1 MRDRT
6 TSASLAAL
14 LVAGLMTGVSVAATG
29 SGLGVRTEDTV
40 TVAAPGSPALGAAPG
55 SPALGSRTAGS
66 PALGAR
72 PTGSASGARATGSA
86 SAVGRYVTLLTGD
99 RVRLDARGRV
109 TGVRRAPGREHV
121 PVSVRGVGGDQ
132 YVVPADAAALIGQ
145 GVLDMRLFDVSG
157 LIRAGYDD
165 TRRRTLPL
173 IVSYEGK
180 SAQRRSTQKS
190 LVADADAT
198 VRRELPSVAGAAITV
213 PKARAD
219 DMWQALT
226 EEQGVARV
234 WLDGRFKAPADEE
247 GATAGEAATAGETAK
262 TGEAG
267 GGVAQIGAPAA
278 WAAGYD
284 GKGVKVAVL
293 DTGIDTTHPDL
304 ASAVKASKNFT
315 GTNST
320 DDMAGHGTHVA
331 ATLAGSGERSG
342 GRYKG
347 VAPGAGILNAKVLD
361 DNGEGSDSGV
371 IAGLEWAA
379 GQGAKVANLSLGQED
394 TPGEDP
400 VEAAVNALSKSTGM
414 LTVAAAGNEGPEA
427 GTVGSPGA
435 AESALTVGAVDGE
448 DRLADFSSTGPT
460 ADNALKPDLTAPG
473 VDIVSAR
480 AAHGHMGD
488 PAADGYVSMSG
499 TSMATPHAAGA
510 AAILAQRHP
519 DWTGARIKQA
529 LTASTTPT
537 IGATGYQQGTGRIDV
552 ARALEG
558 AVASEQTSV
567 SFGKQLWPHTD
578 DRPVTQH
585 ITYRNDGDHPVT
597 LDLTAGATGPGGS
610 TAPAGMFTLSTT
622 QLTVP
627 AGGTADVDLT
637 ADTHVE
643 AADGTYS
650 GTLIATARNGADPA
664 TADAATADPTA
675 ADPAA
680 ADPTA
685 ADPAAD
691 PTAVRTAFGVVRE
704 AEAHDLTLKFLDR
717 GGKPASA
724 PLTEILGYSGTYWTT
739 NLRDSEQIS
748 KGVYRVRVP
757 RGDYV
762 VDTVMEDASGTS
774 ALVRPRLSLTGDTTV
789 VFDARK
795 AKPVGITA
803 PQGATMSD
811 GQLNLAVG
819 TGDTGDSGDRGGDA
833 HDSTLFW
840 GTFKNL
846 RTATLGPT
854 APVGRL
860 STQLGGLWQK
870 GSTTYHLLHNLPD
883 RFPTGYRH
891 TTRMDELA
899 LLKRNFGSSVA
910 HRKGIVNVLW
920 SGPTLSLGTV
930 SDPFPLPTTAKIY
943 VTTPKGFKWTANLGQ
958 RNASGDDDVF
968 YGTESARSYQA
979 GRTYAATYNVGVFSP
994 ITGGPYGARRD
1005 GDTLDLCVPDL
1016 ADGAGHP
1023 ASSVAERHTTVTA
1036 DGSTLLDNDGD
1047 LCQTV
1052 EKLPS
1057 VPARYTIRTD
1067 LTRPPGVARTTS
1079 RLTAAWTFTSSPSDS
1094 GALPLS
1100 TVRFHPKL
1108 TPTGTAPA
1116 GRRTTIPLSL
1126 QGPAATHL
1134 KSLTVKV
1141 SYDAG
1146 RTWSPAP
1153 VTTTHGKRTLT
1164 LTHPQNARSVSFTS
1178 TLTDTTGNTCT
1189 VTILKAYLLT

>member
-6 TSASLAAL
+6 ASASLAAL

-29 SGLGVRTEDTV
+29 SGLGVRTQDTA
-40 TVAAPGSPALGAAPG
+40 TVAAPGSPALGA
-55 SPALGSRTAGS
+55 RTAGS
-66 PALGAR
+66 
-72 PTGSASGARATGSA
+72 A
-86 SAVGRYVTLLTGD
+86 SAAGRNVTLLTGD

-165 TRRRTLPL
+165 TRRGTLPL

-198 VRRELPSVAGAAITV
+198 VSRELPSMAGAAITV
-213 PKARAD
+213 PKAGAD

-234 WLDGRFKAPADEE
+234 WLDGRFKAPADQD
-247 GATAGEAATAGETAK
+247 GAKA
-262 TGEAG
+262 GEAG

-293 DTGIDTTHPDL
+293 DTGVDTTHPDL
-304 ASAVKASKNFT
+304 ASAVKASKDFT
-315 GTNST
+315 GTGST

-331 ATLAGSGERSG
+331 ATLAGSGARSG

-361 DNGEGSDSGV
+361 DSGEGSDSSV

-414 LTVAAAGNEGPEA
+414 LTVAAAGNEGPDA
-427 GTVGSPGA
+427 GTVDSPGA

-460 ADNALKPDLTAPG
+460 ADSALKPDLTAPG

-537 IGATGYQQGTGRIDV
+537 TGATGYQQGTGRLDV
-552 ARALEG
+552 FRALEG

-597 LDLTAGATGPGGS
+597 LDLTATVTGPGGS
-610 TAPAGMFTLSTT
+610 TAPEGMFTLSTT

-627 AGGTADVDLT
+627 AGGTAGVDLT
-637 ADTHVE
+637 ADTRVE
-643 AADGTYS
+643 AADGAYS
-650 GTLIATARNGADPA
+650 GTLVATARNGAEPA
-664 TADAATADPTA
+664 
-675 ADPAA
+675 
-680 ADPTA
+680 
-685 ADPAAD
+685 
-691 PTAVRTAFGVVRE
+691 AVRTAFGVVRE
-704 AEAHDLTLKFLDR
+704 AEAYDLTLKFLDR
-717 GGKPASA
+717 GGQPVSA

-739 NLRDSEQIS
+739 NLADYEQIS

-762 VDTVMEDASGTS
+762 VDTVMGDAHGTS
-774 ALVRPRLSLTGDTTV
+774 ALVRPKLSLTGDTTV

-803 PQGATMSD
+803 PQGAKMSD

-819 TGDTGDSGDRGGDA
+819 TGNTGGES
-833 HDSTLFW
+833 HNSTLFW

-854 APVGRL
+854 APAGRL

-891 TTRMDELA
+891 TTRMNELA

-958 RNASGDDDVF
+958 RNASGDDEDVF

-994 ITGGPYGARRD
+994 ITGGPYGAQRD

-1016 ADGAGHP
+1016 ADGSGHP
-1023 ASSVAERHTTVTA
+1023 AFSTAKRHTTVTA
-1036 DGSTLLDNDGD
+1036 DGSTLLDNDDD

-1057 VPARYTIRTD
+1057 VPARYTIRTN
-1067 LTRPPGVARTTS
+1067 LTRPPGVATTTS

-1094 GALPLS
+1094 GSLPLS

-1126 QGPAATHL
+1126 QGPAATDL

-1146 RTWSPAP
+1146 KTWSPAP

-1164 LTHPQNARSVSFTS
+1164 LTHPENARSVSLKS
-1178 TLTDTTGNTCT
+1178 TLTDTTGNTYA

>member
-29 SGLGVRTEDTV
+29 SGLGVRTQDTA
-40 TVAAPGSPALGAAPG
+40 TVAAPGSPALGA
-55 SPALGSRTAGS
+55 RTI
-66 PALGAR
+66 
-72 PTGSASGARATGSA
+72 GSA
-86 SAVGRYVTLLTGD
+86 SAAGRYVTLLTGD

-165 TRRRTLPL
+165 TRRGTLPL

-213 PKARAD
+213 PKAGAD

-234 WLDGRFKAPADEE
+234 WLDGRFKAPADED
-247 GATAGEAATAGETAK
+247 GAKA
-262 TGEAG
+262 GEAG

-293 DTGIDTTHPDL
+293 DTGVDTTHPDL

-315 GTNST
+315 GTGST

-331 ATLAGSGERSG
+331 ATLAGSGARSG

-379 GQGAKVANLSLGQED
+379 GQGATVANLSLGQAD

-414 LTVAAAGNEGPEA
+414 LTVAAAGNEGPDA
-427 GTVGSPGA
+427 GTVDSPGA

-473 VDIVSAR
+473 VAIVSAR

-510 AAILAQRHP
+510 AAILAERHP

-537 IGATGYQQGTGRIDV
+537 TGATGYQQGTGRLDV
-552 ARALEG
+552 SRALEG
-558 AVASEQTSV
+558 EVASEQTSV

-578 DRPVTQH
+578 DRPLTRH

-597 LDLTAGATGPGGS
+597 LDLTATATGPGGS

-637 ADTHVE
+637 ADTRVE

-650 GTLIATARNGADPA
+650 GTLVATARNGADPA
-664 TADAATADPTA
+664 A
-675 ADPAA
+675 ADPA
-680 ADPTA
+680 
-685 ADPAAD
+685 
-691 PTAVRTAFGVVRE
+691 AVRTAFGVVRE

-717 GGKPASA
+717 GGRPVSA

-739 NLRDSEQIS
+739 NLEDSERIS

-762 VDTVMEDASGTS
+762 VDTVLADASGTS

-795 AKPVGITA
+795 AKPVRITA
-803 PQGATMSD
+803 PHGAKMSD
-811 GQLNLAVG
+811 GQLNVAVG
-819 TGDTGDSGDRGGDA
+819 TGDRGSA
-833 HDSTLFW
+833 SHNSTLFW

-854 APVGRL
+854 APAGRL

-891 TTRMDELA
+891 TTRMNELA
-899 LLKRNFGSSVA
+899 LLKRNFGSSAA
-910 HRKGIVNVLW
+910 HRKGTVNVLW

-958 RNASGDDDVF
+958 RNASGDDDDVF

-994 ITGGPYGARRD
+994 ITGGPYGAQRD

-1023 ASSVAERHTTVTA
+1023 ASSVAKRHTTVTA

-1057 VPARYTIRTD
+1057 VPARYTIRTN
-1067 LTRPPGVARTTS
+1067 LTRPPGVATTTS

-1094 GALPLS
+1094 GSLPLS

-1146 RTWSPAP
+1146 KTWSAAP

-1164 LTHPQNARSVSFTS
+1164 LTHPENARSVSLTS
-1178 TLTDTTGNTCT
+1178 TLTDTTGNTYA

>member
-6 TSASLAAL
+6 ASASLAAL

-29 SGLGVRTEDTV
+29 SGLGVRTQDTA
-40 TVAAPGSPALGAAPG
+40 TVAAPGSPALGA
-55 SPALGSRTAGS
+55 RTAGS
-66 PALGAR
+66 
-72 PTGSASGARATGSA
+72 ASTA
-86 SAVGRYVTLLTGD
+86 GRYVTLLTGD

-109 TGVRRAPGREHV
+109 TGVRQAPGREHV
-121 PVSVRGVGGDQ
+121 PVSVRGVGGEQ

-165 TRRRTLPL
+165 TRRGTLPL

-198 VRRELPSVAGAAITV
+198 VSRELPSVAGAAITV
-213 PKARAD
+213 PKAGAD

-234 WLDGRFKAPADEE
+234 WLDGRFKAPADQD
-247 GATAGEAATAGETAK
+247 GAKA
-262 TGEAG
+262 GEAG
-267 GGVAQIGAPAA
+267 GGVVQIGAPAA

-293 DTGIDTTHPDL
+293 DTGVDTTHPDL

-315 GTNST
+315 GTGST

-331 ATLAGSGERSG
+331 ATLAGSGARSG

-361 DNGEGSDSGV
+361 DSGEGRDSSV

-379 GQGAKVANLSLGQED
+379 GQGAKVANLSLGQAD

-400 VEAAVNALSKSTGM
+400 VEAAVNTLSKSTGM
-414 LTVAAAGNEGPEA
+414 LTVAAAGNEGPDA
-427 GTVGSPGA
+427 GTVDSPGA

-460 ADNALKPDLTAPG
+460 ADSALKPDLTAPG
-473 VDIVSAR
+473 VAIVSAR

-499 TSMATPHAAGA
+499 TSMATPHVAGA

-519 DWTGARIKQA
+519 DWTGARLKQA

-537 IGATGYQQGTGRIDV
+537 TGATGYQQGTGRLDV
-552 ARALEG
+552 SRALEG

-585 ITYRNDGDHPVT
+585 ITYRNDSDHPVT
-597 LDLTAGATGPGGS
+597 LDLTATATGPGGS
-610 TAPAGMFTLSTT
+610 TAPEGMFTLSTT
-622 QLTVP
+622 QPTVP

-637 ADTHVE
+637 ADTRVE
-643 AADGTYS
+643 AADGAYS

-664 TADAATADPTA
+664 
-675 ADPAA
+675 
-680 ADPTA
+680 
-685 ADPAAD
+685 
-691 PTAVRTAFGVVRE
+691 AVRTAFGVVRE

-717 GGKPASA
+717 GGQPLSA

-739 NLRDSEQIS
+739 NLKDSEQIS

-762 VDTVMEDASGTS
+762 VDTVMDDARGTS

-795 AKPVGITA
+795 AKPVRITA
-803 PQGATMSD
+803 PQGAKMSD
-811 GQLNLAVG
+811 SQLNLAVG
-819 TGDTGDSGDRGGDA
+819 TGDTGNEP
-833 HDSTLFW
+833 HNTTLFW
-840 GTFKNL
+840 GTFKDL

-854 APVGRL
+854 APAGRL

-870 GSTTYHLLHNLPD
+870 GSATYHLLYNLRD

-891 TTRMDELA
+891 TTRMNELA
-899 LLKRNFGSSVA
+899 LLKRTIGSSVA
-910 HRKGIVNVLW
+910 HRKGTVNVLW

-930 SDPFPLPTTAKIY
+930 SYPIPLPTTAKIY
-943 VTTPKGFKWTANLGQ
+943 VTTPKGFKWTANLSQ
-958 RNASGDDDVF
+958 QNASGDDDDVF
-968 YGTESARSYQA
+968 YGTEGAKSYQA
-979 GRTYAATYNVGVFSP
+979 GRTYTDTYNVGVFSP
-994 ITGGPYGARRD
+994 TTGGRYGARRD

-1023 ASSVAERHTTVTA
+1023 AFSVAERHTTVTA
-1036 DGSTLLDNDGD
+1036 DGGALLDNDGD

-1057 VPARYTIRTD
+1057 APARYTIRTD
-1067 LTRPPGVARTTS
+1067 LTRPTSVATTTS
-1079 RLTAAWTFTSSPSDS
+1079 RLTAAWTFTSRPSDS
-1094 GALPLS
+1094 GSLPLS

-1108 TPTGTAPA
+1108 TPAGTAPA

-1126 QGPAATHL
+1126 QGLAASHL

-1146 RTWSPAP
+1146 KTWSAAP
-1153 VTTTHGKRTLT
+1153 VTTANGTRVLT
-1164 LTHPQNARSVSFTS
+1164 LKHPGNVRSVSLTS
-1178 TLTDTTGNTCT
+1178 TLTDTTGNTYT

>member
-6 TSASLAAL
+6 ASASLAAL

-29 SGLGVRTEDTV
+29 SGLGVRTQDTA
-40 TVAAPGSPALGAAPG
+40 TVAAPA
-55 SPALGSRTAGS
+55 
-66 PALGAR
+66 
-72 PTGSASGARATGSA
+72 GSA
-86 SAVGRYVTLLTGD
+86 SASAAGRYVTLLTGD

-165 TRRRTLPL
+165 TRRGTLPL
-173 IVSYEGK
+173 IVSYEGT

-213 PKARAD
+213 PKAGAD

-226 EEQGVARV
+226 EEKGVARV
-234 WLDGRFKAPADEE
+234 WLDGRFKAPADED
-247 GATAGEAATAGETAK
+247 GAKA
-262 TGEAG
+262 GEAG

-304 ASAVKASKNFT
+304 VSAVKASKNFT
-315 GTNST
+315 TTGST

-331 ATLAGSGERSG
+331 ATLAGSGARSD

-347 VAPGAGILNAKVLD
+347 VAPGAELLNAKVLD
-361 DNGEGSDSGV
+361 DNGEGSDSSV

-394 TPGEDP
+394 TPGDDP
-400 VEAAVNALSKSTGM
+400 VEAAVNALSKSSGM
-414 LTVAAAGNEGPEA
+414 LTVAAAGNEGPDA
-427 GTVGSPGA
+427 GTVDSPGA

-460 ADNALKPDLTAPG
+460 TDNALKPDLTAPG

-537 IGATGYQQGTGRIDV
+537 AGATVFQQGTGRLDV
-552 ARALEG
+552 SRALQG

-578 DRPVTQH
+578 DRPVTRH
-585 ITYRNDGDHPVT
+585 ITYRNDGDRPVT

-610 TAPAGMFTLSTT
+610 TAPEGMFTLSTT

-627 AGGTADVDLT
+627 AGGTAGVDLT
-637 ADTHVE
+637 ADTRVE

-650 GTLIATARNGADPA
+650 GTLVATARNGADPA
-664 TADAATADPTA
+664 
-675 ADPAA
+675 
-680 ADPTA
+680 
-685 ADPAAD
+685 AAD

-704 AEAHDLTLKFLDR
+704 AEAYDLTLKFLDR
-717 GGKPASA
+717 GGKPMSA
-724 PLTEILGYSGTYWTT
+724 PLTEILAYSGTYWTT
-739 NLRDSEQIS
+739 NLEDSEQIS

-762 VDTVMEDASGTS
+762 VDTVMDDAEGTS

-795 AKPVGITA
+795 AKPVRITA
-803 PQGATMSD
+803 PQGAKMSD
-811 GQLNLAVG
+811 GQLNVAVG
-819 TGDTGDSGDRGGDA
+819 TGDRGSAA
-833 HDSTLFW
+833 HNSTLFW

-846 RTATLGPT
+846 RTATLGPN
-854 APVGRL
+854 APAGRL

-891 TTRMDELA
+891 TTRMNELA
-899 LLKRNFGSSVA
+899 LLKRNFGSSAA

-920 SGPTLSLGTV
+920 SSPTLSLGTV

-958 RNASGDDDVF
+958 RNASGDDDDVF
-968 YGTESARSYQA
+968 YGTESARSYRA
-979 GRTYAATYNVGVFSP
+979 GRTYAATYNIGVFSP
-994 ITGGPYGARRD
+994 ITGGAYGARRD
-1005 GDTLDLCVPDL
+1005 GDTLELCVPDL
-1016 ADGAGHP
+1016 ADGSGHP
-1023 ASSVAERHTTVTA
+1023 AFSTAKRHTTVTA

-1057 VPARYTIRTD
+1057 APARYTIRTT
-1067 LTRPPGVARTTS
+1067 LTRPPGVATTTS

-1108 TPTGTAPA
+1108 TLAGTAPA

-1146 RTWSPAP
+1146 KTWSPAP

-1164 LTHPQNARSVSFTS
+1164 LTHPENARSVSFKS
-1178 TLTDTTGNTCT
+1178 TLTDTTGNTYT

>member
-14 LVAGLMTGVSVAATG
+14 LVAGLMTGVSVAATD
-29 SGLGVRTEDTV
+29 SGLGVRTQDTA
-40 TVAAPGSPALGAAPG
+40 TVAAPGGSALGA
-55 SPALGSRTAGS
+55 RTAGS
-66 PALGAR
+66 
-72 PTGSASGARATGSA
+72 A
-86 SAVGRYVTLLTGD
+86 SAAGRYVTLLTGD

-157 LIRAGYDD
+157 LTRAGYDD
-165 TRRRTLPL
+165 TRRGTLPL

-213 PKARAD
+213 PKAGAD

-234 WLDGRFKAPADEE
+234 WLDGRFKAPADED
-247 GATAGEAATAGETAK
+247 GAKA
-262 TGEAG
+262 GEAG

-304 ASAVKASKNFT
+304 ASAVTVSKDFT
-315 GTNST
+315 GSGSA
-320 DDMAGHGTHVA
+320 DDKVGHGTHVA
-331 ATLAGSGERSG
+331 ATLAGSGARSG

-361 DNGEGSDSGV
+361 DNGEGSDSSV

-379 GQGAKVANLSLGQED
+379 GQGAGVANLSLGQDD

-414 LTVAAAGNEGPEA
+414 LTVAAAGNEGPDA

-460 ADNALKPDLTAPG
+460 ADSALKPDLTAPG
-473 VDIVSAR
+473 VDIVSAK
-480 AAHGHMGD
+480 AAHGHLGD

-529 LTASTTPT
+529 LTASTTPST
-537 IGATGYQQGTGRIDV
+537 GATGYQQGTGRLDV
-552 ARALEG
+552 SRALQG
-558 AVASEQTSV
+558 TVASEQTSV

-578 DRPVTQH
+578 DRPVTRH

-597 LDLTAGATGPGGS
+597 LDLTATPTGPGGS
-610 TAPAGMFTLSTT
+610 TAPEGMFTLSTT
-622 QLTVP
+622 RLTVP
-627 AGGTADVDLT
+627 AGGTAGVDLT
-637 ADTHVE
+637 ADTRVE
-643 AADGTYS
+643 AADGAYS
-650 GTLIATARNGADPA
+650 GTLVATARNGADPA
-664 TADAATADPTA
+664 
-675 ADPAA
+675 
-680 ADPTA
+680 
-685 ADPAAD
+685 
-691 PTAVRTAFGVVRE
+691 AVRTAFGVVRE
-704 AEAHDLTLKFLDR
+704 AESYDLTLKFLDR
-717 GGKPASA
+717 GGKPVSA

-739 NLRDSEQIS
+739 NLKDSEQIS

-762 VDTVMEDASGTS
+762 VDTVMDAPGGTS

-795 AKPVGITA
+795 AKPVQITA
-803 PQGATMSD
+803 PQGAKMSD

-819 TGDTGDSGDRGGDA
+819 TGDTASES
-833 HDSTLFW
+833 HNSTLFW

-846 RTATLGPT
+846 RTATLGP
-854 APVGRL
+854 ASPAGRL

-883 RFPTGYRH
+883 RFPSGYRH
-891 TTRMDELA
+891 TTRMSELA

-930 SDPFPLPTTAKIY
+930 SAPFPLPTTAKIY

-958 RNASGDDDVF
+958 RNASGDDDDVF
-968 YGTESARSYQA
+968 YGAEGARSYRA
-979 GRTYAATYNVGVFSP
+979 GRTYAATYNVGVFGP

-1016 ADGAGHP
+1016 ADGSGHP
-1023 ASSVAERHTTVTA
+1023 ASSTAKRHTTVTA

-1057 VPARYTIRTD
+1057 APARYTIRTN
-1067 LTRPPGVARTTS
+1067 LTRPPGVATTTS

-1094 GALPLS
+1094 GSLPLS

-1126 QGPAATHL
+1126 QGPAATDL
-1134 KSLTVKV
+1134 NSLTVKV

-1146 RTWSPAP
+1146 KTWSPAP

-1164 LTHPQNARSVSFTS
+1164 LTHPENARSVSLRS
-1178 TLTDTTGNTCT
+1178 TLTDTTGNTYA
-1189 VTILKAYLLT
+1189 VTILEAYLLT

>member
-6 TSASLAAL
+6 VSASLAAL

-29 SGLGVRTEDTV
+29 SGLGVRTQDTA
-40 TVAAPGSPALGAAPG
+40 TVAAPGGPA
-55 SPALGSRTAGS
+55 
-66 PALGAR
+66 
-72 PTGSASGARATGSA
+72 SA
-86 SAVGRYVTLLTGD
+86 SAVGRRYVTLLTGD

-109 TGVRRAPGREHV
+109 TGVRRAPGRENV

-165 TRRRTLPL
+165 TRRGTLPL

-213 PKARAD
+213 PKAGAD

-234 WLDGRFKAPADEE
+234 WLDGRFKAPADED
-247 GATAGEAATAGETAK
+247 GAKSGEADGETG
-262 TGEAG
+262 GEPDGETG

-293 DTGIDTTHPDL
+293 DTGVDTTHPDL
-304 ASAVKASKNFT
+304 ATAVKASKNFT
-315 GTNST
+315 AAGGT

-331 ATLAGSGERSG
+331 ATLAGSGAKSG

-347 VAPGAGILNAKVLD
+347 VAPGAAILNAKVLD
-361 DNGEGSDSGV
+361 DNGEGSDSSV

-414 LTVAAAGNEGPEA
+414 LTVAAAGNEGPDA

-435 AESALTVGAVDGE
+435 AEWALTVGAVDGE

-473 VDIVSAR
+473 VAIVSAR

-537 IGATGYQQGTGRIDV
+537 TGVTVYQQGTGRLDV
-552 ARALEG
+552 SRALEG

-597 LDLTAGATGPGGS
+597 LDLTATATGPGGG
-610 TAPAGMFTLSTT
+610 TAPEGMFTLSTPE
-622 QLTVP
+622 LTVP

-637 ADTHVE
+637 ADTRVE

-650 GTLIATARNGADPA
+650 GTLVATARNGADPA
-664 TADAATADPTA
+664 A

-680 ADPTA
+680 ADA
-685 ADPAAD
+685 AV
-691 PTAVRTAFGVVRE
+691 VRTAFGVVRE

-717 GGKPASA
+717 DGKPVSA

-739 NLRDSEQIS
+739 NLADYEQIS

-762 VDTVMEDASGTS
+762 VDTVLEDAEGTS

-795 AKPVGITA
+795 AKPVRITA
-803 PQGATMSD
+803 PQGAKMSD

-819 TGDTGDSGDRGGDA
+819 TGDTGSAA
-833 HDSTLFW
+833 HNSTLFW

-854 APVGRL
+854 APAGRL

-891 TTRMDELA
+891 TTRMNELA
-899 LLKRNFGSSVA
+899 LLQRNFGSSVA
-910 HRKGIVNVLW
+910 HSKGIVNVLW

-958 RNASGDDDVF
+958 RNASGDDDDVF

-994 ITGGPYGARRD
+994 ITGGPYGAQRY

-1023 ASSVAERHTTVTA
+1023 AYSTAKRHTTVTA
-1036 DGSTLLDNDGD
+1036 NGSTLLDNDGD

-1057 VPARYTIRTD
+1057 VPARYTIRTN
-1067 LTRPPGVARTTS
+1067 LTRPPGVATTTS
-1079 RLTAAWTFTSSPSDS
+1079 RLTAAWTFTSGPSDS
-1094 GALPLS
+1094 GSLPLS

-1116 GRRTTIPLSL
+1116 GHRTTIPLSL
-1126 QGPAATHL
+1126 QGPAATAL

-1146 RTWSPAP
+1146 KTWTPAP
-1153 VTTTHGKRTLT
+1153 VTTTQGKRTLT
-1164 LTHPQNARSVSFTS
+1164 LTHPENARSVSLKS
-1178 TLTDTTGNTCT
+1178 TLTDTTGNTYA

>member
-29 SGLGVRTEDTV
+29 SGLGVRTQDTA
-40 TVAAPGSPALGAAPG
+40 TVAAPG
-55 SPALGSRTAGS
+55 
-66 PALGAR
+66 
-72 PTGSASGARATGSA
+72 GSA
-86 SAVGRYVTLLTGD
+86 SAAGRYVTLLTGD

-165 TRRRTLPL
+165 TRRGTLPL

-198 VRRELPSVAGAAITV
+198 VSRELPSVAGAAITV
-213 PKARAD
+213 PKAGAD

-234 WLDGRFKAPADEE
+234 WLDGRFKAPADED
-247 GATAGEAATAGETAK
+247 GANAGES
-262 TGEAG
+262 G

-304 ASAVKASKNFT
+304 ASAVTVSKDFT
-315 GTNST
+315 SSGST
-320 DDMAGHGTHVA
+320 DDKVGHGTHVA
-331 ATLAGSGERSG
+331 ATLAGSGARSD

-361 DNGEGSDSGV
+361 DSGEGSDSSV

-379 GQGAKVANLSLGQED
+379 GQGARVANLSLGQTD

-414 LTVAAAGNEGPEA
+414 LTVAAAGNEGPDA
-427 GTVGSPGA
+427 GTVDSPGA

-460 ADNALKPDLTAPG
+460 ADSALKPDLTAPG
-473 VDIVSAR
+473 VDIVSAK
-480 AAHGHMGD
+480 AAHGYLGD

-537 IGATGYQQGTGRIDV
+537 TGATVYQQGTGRLDV
-552 ARALEG
+552 SRALQG

-578 DRPVTQH
+578 DRPLTRH
-585 ITYRNDGDHPVT
+585 ITYRNDGDHPVP
-597 LDLTAGATGPGGS
+597 LDLTATATGPGGS
-610 TAPAGMFTLSTT
+610 TAPEGMFTLSTT
-622 QLTVP
+622 RLTVP
-627 AGGTADVDLT
+627 AGGTAGVDLT
-637 ADTHVE
+637 ADTRVE
-643 AADGTYS
+643 AADGAYS
-650 GTLIATARNGADPA
+650 GTLVATAQNGADPA
-664 TADAATADPTA
+664 
-675 ADPAA
+675 
-680 ADPTA
+680 
-685 ADPAAD
+685 
-691 PTAVRTAFGVVRE
+691 AVRTAFGVVRE
-704 AEAHDLTLKFLDR
+704 AEAYDLTLKFLDR
-717 GGKPASA
+717 GGEPVSA

-762 VDTVMEDASGTS
+762 VDTVLDDAGGTS

-803 PQGATMSD
+803 PQGAKMSD

-819 TGDTGDSGDRGGDA
+819 PGDTGSEA
-833 HDSTLFW
+833 HNSTLFW

-846 RTATLGPT
+846 RTATLGPN
-854 APVGRL
+854 APAGRL

-891 TTRMDELA
+891 TTRMSELA

-958 RNASGDDDVF
+958 RNASGDDDDVF
-968 YGTESARSYQA
+968 YGAQSARSYQA

-994 ITGGPYGARRD
+994 IAGGPYGARRD

-1016 ADGAGHP
+1016 ADGSGHP
-1023 ASSVAERHTTVTA
+1023 ASSTAKRHTTVTA

-1057 VPARYTIRTD
+1057 VPARYTIRTN
-1067 LTRPPGVARTTS
+1067 LTRPPGVATTTS
-1079 RLTAAWTFTSSPSDS
+1079 RLAAAWTFTSSPSDS
-1094 GALPLS
+1094 GSLPLS

-1108 TPTGTAPA
+1108 TPTCTALA

-1126 QGPAATHL
+1126 QGLAATDL

-1141 SYDAG
+1141 SYDVG
-1146 RTWSPAP
+1146 KTWSPAP

-1164 LTHPQNARSVSFTS
+1164 LTHPENARSVSLKS
-1178 TLTDTTGNTCT
+1178 TLTDTIGNTYA
-1189 VTILKAYLLT
+1189 VTILEAYLLT

>member
-29 SGLGVRTEDTV
+29 SGLGVRTQDTA
-40 TVAAPGSPALGAAPG
+40 TVAAPGSPALGA
-55 SPALGSRTAGS
+55 RTAGS
-66 PALGAR
+66 
-72 PTGSASGARATGSA
+72 A
-86 SAVGRYVTLLTGD
+86 SATGRYVTLLTGD
-99 RVRLDARGRV
+99 RVLLDARGRV

-145 GVLDMRLFDVSG
+145 GVLDIRLFDVSG

-165 TRRRTLPL
+165 TRRGTLPL

-213 PKARAD
+213 PKAGTD

-234 WLDGRFKAPADEE
+234 WLDGRFKAPADED
-247 GATAGEAATAGETAK
+247 GAKA
-262 TGEAG
+262 GEAG
-267 GGVAQIGAPAA
+267 GGVAQIGAPTA

-304 ASAVKASKNFT
+304 AVAVKASKNFT
-315 GTNST
+315 GTGST

-331 ATLAGSGERSG
+331 ATLAGSGVRSG

-361 DNGEGSDSGV
+361 DSGEGSDSSV

-414 LTVAAAGNEGPEA
+414 LTVAAAGNEGPDA

-460 ADNALKPDLTAPG
+460 ADSALKPDLTAPG

-537 IGATGYQQGTGRIDV
+537 TGATGYQQGTGRLDV
-552 ARALEG
+552 SRALEG

-578 DRPVTQH
+578 DGPVTKH

-597 LDLTAGATGPGGS
+597 LDLTATATGPGGS
-610 TAPAGMFTLSTT
+610 TSLEGMFTLSTT

-627 AGGTADVDLT
+627 AGGTAGVDLT
-637 ADTHVE
+637 SDTRVE
-643 AADGTYS
+643 AADGVYS
-650 GTLIATARNGADPA
+650 GTLLATARNGAEPA
-664 TADAATADPTA
+664 
-675 ADPAA
+675 
-680 ADPTA
+680 
-685 ADPAAD
+685 
-691 PTAVRTAFGVVRE
+691 AVRTAFGVVRE
-704 AEAHDLTLKFLDR
+704 AEAYDLTLKFLDR
-717 GGKPASA
+717 GGQPVSA

-739 NLRDSEQIS
+739 NLEDSEQIS

-762 VDTVMEDASGTS
+762 VDTVLDDPGGTS

-795 AKPVGITA
+795 AKPVRITA
-803 PQGATMSD
+803 PQGAKMSD
-811 GQLNLAVG
+811 GQLNVAVG
-819 TGDTGDSGDRGGDA
+819 TGDTGRES
-833 HDSTLFW
+833 HNSTLFW

-891 TTRMDELA
+891 TTRMNELA

-920 SGPTLSLGTV
+920 SGPTLALGTV

-958 RNASGDDDVF
+958 RNASGDDEDVF

-994 ITGGPYGARRD
+994 ITGGPYGAQRD

-1016 ADGAGHP
+1016 ADGSGHP
-1023 ASSVAERHTTVTA
+1023 AFSTAKRHTTVTA

-1052 EKLPS
+1052 DKLPS
-1057 VPARYTIRTD
+1057 VPARYTIRTN
-1067 LTRPPGVARTTS
+1067 LTRPPGVATTTS

-1094 GALPLS
+1094 GSLPLS

-1116 GRRTTIPLSL
+1116 GRRTAIPLSL

-1146 RTWSPAP
+1146 KTWSPAP

-1164 LTHPQNARSVSFTS
+1164 LTHPANARSVSLTS
-1178 TLTDTTGNTCT
+1178 TLTDTTGNTYA

>member
-6 TSASLAAL
+6 ASASLAAL

-29 SGLGVRTEDTV
+29 SGLGLRTQDTA
-40 TVAAPGSPALGAAPG
+40 TVAAPGGSALGA
-55 SPALGSRTAGS
+55 RTAGS
-66 PALGAR
+66 
-72 PTGSASGARATGSA
+72 A
-86 SAVGRYVTLLTGD
+86 SAAGRYVTLLTGD

-121 PVSVRGVGGDQ
+121 PVSVRGVGVDQ

-165 TRRRTLPL
+165 TRRGSLPL

-198 VRRELPSVAGAAITV
+198 VSRELPSVAGAAITV
-213 PKARAD
+213 PKAGAD

-234 WLDGRFKAPADEE
+234 WLDGRFKAPADEG
-247 GATAGEAATAGETAK
+247 GAK
-262 TGEAG
+262 SGEAG

-315 GTNST
+315 GTGST

-331 ATLAGSGERSG
+331 ATLAGSGARSG

-347 VAPGAGILNAKVLD
+347 VAPGAGILNAKVLND
-361 DNGEGSDSGV
+361 SGEGSDSSV

-414 LTVAAAGNEGPEA
+414 LTVAAAGNEGPDA
-427 GTVGSPGA
+427 GTVDSPGA

-460 ADNALKPDLTAPG
+460 ADSALKPDLTAPG
-473 VDIVSAR
+473 VDIVSAK

-499 TSMATPHAAGA
+499 TSMATPHVAGA

-529 LTASTTPT
+529 LTASTTPAT
-537 IGATGYQQGTGRIDV
+537 GATGYQQGTGRLDV
-552 ARALEG
+552 SRALEG

-567 SFGKQLWPHTD
+567 SFGKQRWPHTD

-597 LDLTAGATGPGGS
+597 LDLTATATGPGGS
-610 TAPAGMFTLSTT
+610 TSPEGMFTLSTT
-622 QLTVP
+622 RLTVP
-627 AGGTADVDLT
+627 AGGTAGVDLT
-637 ADTHVE
+637 ADTRVE
-643 AADGTYS
+643 AADGAYS
-650 GTLIATARNGADPA
+650 GTLVATARNGAEPA
-664 TADAATADPTA
+664 
-675 ADPAA
+675 
-680 ADPTA
+680 
-685 ADPAAD
+685 
-691 PTAVRTAFGVVRE
+691 AVRTAFGVVRE

-717 GGKPASA
+717 GGKPVSA

-739 NLRDSEQIS
+739 NLEDSEQIS

-762 VDTVMEDASGTS
+762 VDTVMDDARGTS

-795 AKPVGITA
+795 AKPVRITA
-803 PQGATMSD
+803 PQGAKMSD

-819 TGDTGDSGDRGGDA
+819 TGDTGSEP
-833 HDSTLFW
+833 HNSTLFW

-854 APVGRL
+854 APPGRL

-891 TTRMDELA
+891 TTRMNELA

-958 RNASGDDDVF
+958 RNASGDDEDVF

-994 ITGGPYGARRD
+994 VTGGPYGAQRD

-1016 ADGAGHP
+1016 ADGSGHP
-1023 ASSVAERHTTVTA
+1023 AFSTAKRHTTVTA
-1036 DGSTLLDNDGD
+1036 DGSTLLDNDGN

-1052 EKLPS
+1052 DKLPS
-1057 VPARYTIRTD
+1057 VPARYTIRTN
-1067 LTRPPGVARTTS
+1067 LTRPPGVATTTS

-1094 GALPLS
+1094 GSLPLS

-1126 QGPAATHL
+1126 QGPAATDL

-1146 RTWSPAP
+1146 KTWSPAP

-1164 LTHPQNARSVSFTS
+1164 LTHPENARSVSLKS
-1178 TLTDTTGNTCT
+1178 TLTDTTGNTYT

>member
-1 MRDRT
+1 
-6 TSASLAAL
+6 
-14 LVAGLMTGVSVAATG
+14 
-29 SGLGVRTEDTV
+29 
-40 TVAAPGSPALGAAPG
+40 
-55 SPALGSRTAGS
+55 
-66 PALGAR
+66 
-72 PTGSASGARATGSA
+72 
-86 SAVGRYVTLLTGD
+86 
-99 RVRLDARGRV
+99 
-109 TGVRRAPGREHV
+109 
-121 PVSVRGVGGDQ
+121 
-132 YVVPADAAALIGQ
+132 
-145 GVLDMRLFDVSG
+145 
-157 LIRAGYDD
+157 
-165 TRRRTLPL
+165 
-173 IVSYEGK
+173 
-180 SAQRRSTQKS
+180 
-190 LVADADAT
+190 
-198 VRRELPSVAGAAITV
+198 
-213 PKARAD
+213 
-219 DMWQALT
+219 
-226 EEQGVARV
+226 
-234 WLDGRFKAPADEE
+234 
-247 GATAGEAATAGETAK
+247 
-262 TGEAG
+262 
-267 GGVAQIGAPAA
+267 
-278 WAAGYD
+278 
-284 GKGVKVAVL
+284 
-293 DTGIDTTHPDL
+293 
-304 ASAVKASKNFT
+304 
-315 GTNST
+315 
-320 DDMAGHGTHVA
+320 
-331 ATLAGSGERSG
+331 
-342 GRYKG
+342 
-347 VAPGAGILNAKVLD
+347 
-361 DNGEGSDSGV
+361 
-371 IAGLEWAA
+371 
-379 GQGAKVANLSLGQED
+379 VANLSLGQDD

-414 LTVAAAGNEGPEA
+414 LTVAAAGNEGPDA

-460 ADNALKPDLTAPG
+460 ADSALKPDLTAPG
-473 VDIVSAR
+473 VDIVSAK
-480 AAHGHMGD
+480 AAHGYLGD

-537 IGATGYQQGTGRIDV
+537 TGATGYQQGTGRLDV
-552 ARALEG
+552 SRALEG
-558 AVASEQTSV
+558 AAASEQTSV

-578 DRPVTQH
+578 DRPVTRH

-597 LDLTAGATGPGGS
+597 LDLTATATGPGGS
-610 TAPAGMFTLSTT
+610 TAPEGMFTLSTT
-622 QLTVP
+622 RLTVP
-627 AGGTADVDLT
+627 AGGTAGVDLT
-637 ADTHVE
+637 ADTRVE
-643 AADGTYS
+643 AADGAYS
-650 GTLIATARNGADPA
+650 GTLVATARNGADPA
-664 TADAATADPTA
+664 T
-675 ADPAA
+675 
-680 ADPTA
+680 
-685 ADPAAD
+685 
-691 PTAVRTAFGVVRE
+691 VRTAFGVVRE
-704 AEAHDLTLKFLDR
+704 AESYDLTLKFLDR
-717 GGKPASA
+717 GGKPVSA

-739 NLRDSEQIS
+739 NLKDSEQIS

-762 VDTVMEDASGTS
+762 VDTVMDDPGGTS
-774 ALVRPRLSLTGDTTV
+774 ALVRPQLSLTGDTTV

-803 PQGATMSD
+803 PQGARMSD

-819 TGDTGDSGDRGGDA
+819 TGDTGSEP
-833 HDSTLFW
+833 HNSTLFW

-854 APVGRL
+854 APAGRL

-891 TTRMDELA
+891 TTRMNELA

-930 SDPFPLPTTAKIY
+930 STPFPLPTTAKIY

-958 RNASGDDDVF
+958 RNASGDDEDVF

-994 ITGGPYGARRD
+994 ITGGSYGAQRD

-1016 ADGAGHP
+1016 ADGSGHP
-1023 ASSVAERHTTVTA
+1023 ASSTARRHTTVTA

-1057 VPARYTIRTD
+1057 APARYTIRTN
-1067 LTRPPGVARTTS
+1067 LTRPPGVATTTS

-1094 GALPLS
+1094 GSLPLS

-1126 QGPAATHL
+1126 QGRAATDL

-1146 RTWSPAP
+1146 KTWSPAP

-1164 LTHPQNARSVSFTS
+1164 LTHPENARSVSLTS
-1178 TLTDTTGNTCT
+1178 TLTDTTGNTYA

>member
-1 MRDRT
+1 MRDTT

-29 SGLGVRTEDTV
+29 SGLGLRAQDTA
-40 TVAAPGSPALGAAPG
+40 TVAAPGGSSLGSGAA
-55 SPALGSRTAGS
+55 
-66 PALGAR
+66 
-72 PTGSASGARATGSA
+72 GSASPAA
-86 SAVGRYVTLLTGD
+86 RYVTLLTGD

-109 TGVRRAPGREHV
+109 TGVRQAPGREHV

-145 GVLDMRLFDVSG
+145 GLLDKRLFDVSG

-165 TRRRTLPL
+165 TRRGTLPL
-173 IVSYEGK
+173 IVSYEGE

-213 PKARAD
+213 PKAGAD
-219 DMWQALT
+219 DLWRALT
-226 EEQGVARV
+226 GEQGVARV
-234 WLDGRFKAPADEE
+234 WLDGRFKASADED
-247 GATAGEAATAGETAK
+247 GAKAR
-262 TGEAG
+262 EAG

-293 DTGIDTTHPDL
+293 DTGVDTTHPDL
-304 ASAVKASKNFT
+304 ASAVKASKDFT
-315 GTNST
+315 GTGST
-320 DDMAGHGTHVA
+320 DDRAGHGTHVA
-331 ATLAGSGERSG
+331 ATLAGSGAGSG

-361 DNGEGSDSGV
+361 DSGEGSDSSV

-379 GQGAKVANLSLGQED
+379 GQGARVANLSLGQAD
-394 TPGEDP
+394 SPGEDP

-414 LTVAAAGNEGPEA
+414 LTVAAAGNEGPDA
-427 GTVGSPGA
+427 GTVDSPGA

-448 DRLADFSSTGPT
+448 DRLADFSSIGPT
-460 ADNALKPDLTAPG
+460 ADSALKPDLTAPG

-480 AAHGHMGD
+480 AAHGYMGD

-499 TSMATPHAAGA
+499 TSMATPHVAGA

-537 IGATGYQQGTGRIDV
+537 TGATGYQQGTGRLDV
-552 ARALEG
+552 SRALEG

-585 ITYRNDGDHPVT
+585 ITYRNDGDQPVT
-597 LDLTAGATGPGGS
+597 LDLTATATGPGGS
-610 TAPAGMFTLSTT
+610 TAPEGMFTLSTT

-627 AGGTADVDLT
+627 AGGTVGVDLT
-637 ADTHVE
+637 ADTRVE
-643 AADGTYS
+643 AADGAYS
-650 GTLIATARNGADPA
+650 GSLVATVRNGAGPA
-664 TADAATADPTA
+664 
-675 ADPAA
+675 
-680 ADPTA
+680 
-685 ADPAAD
+685 
-691 PTAVRTAFGVVRE
+691 AVRTAFGVVRE
-704 AEAHDLTLKFLDR
+704 AEAYDLTLKFLDR
-717 GGKPASA
+717 GGKPVSA

-739 NLRDSEQIS
+739 DLEDSEQIS

-762 VDTVMEDASGTS
+762 VDTVMEDARGTS
-774 ALVRPRLSLTGDTTV
+774 VLVRPRLSLTGDTTV

-803 PQGATMSD
+803 PQGAKMSD

-819 TGDTGDSGDRGGDA
+819 TGDTGGEP
-833 HDSTLFW
+833 HNSTLFW

-854 APVGRL
+854 APAGRL

-870 GSTTYHLLHNLPD
+870 GSTTYHLLYNLPD

-891 TTRMDELA
+891 TTRMNELA

-930 SDPFPLPTTAKIY
+930 SAPFPLPTTAKIY
-943 VTTPKGFKWTANLGQ
+943 ITTPKGFKWTANLGQ
-958 RNASGDDDVF
+958 RNASGDDEDVF
-968 YGTESARSYQA
+968 YGTESAKSYQA

-994 ITGGPYGARRD
+994 ITAGPYGAQRD

-1016 ADGAGHP
+1016 ADGTGHP
-1023 ASSVAERHTTVTA
+1023 ASSTAKRHTTVTA

-1057 VPARYTIRTD
+1057 VPARYTIRTN
-1067 LTRPPGVARTTS
+1067 LTRPPGVATTTS
-1079 RLTAAWTFTSSPSDS
+1079 RLTAAWTFTSSPSDPGS
-1094 GALPLS
+1094 LPLS

-1126 QGPAATHL
+1126 QGPAATDL
-1134 KSLTVKV
+1134 KTLTVKV

-1146 RTWSPAP
+1146 ETWSPAP
-1153 VTTTHGKRTLT
+1153 VTTTRGKRTLT
-1164 LTHPQNARSVSFTS
+1164 LTHPENARSVSLKS
-1178 TLTDTTGNTCT
+1178 TLTDTTGNTYA

>member
-29 SGLGVRTEDTV
+29 SGLGVRTQDTA
-40 TVAAPGSPALGAAPG
+40 TVASPGSPGLGVRTQDTATVASPG
-55 SPALGSRTAGS
+55 SPSLGARTAGS
-66 PALGAR
+66 
-72 PTGSASGARATGSA
+72 A
-86 SAVGRYVTLLTGD
+86 SAAGRYVTLLTGD

-109 TGVRRAPGREHV
+109 TGVQRAPGREHV

-165 TRRRTLPL
+165 SRRRTLPL

-180 SAQRRSTQKS
+180 SAQRGSTQKS
-190 LVADADAT
+190 LVADSDAI
-198 VRRELPSVAGAAITV
+198 VRRELPSVAGAAITL
-213 PKARAD
+213 PKAGAD
-219 DMWQALT
+219 DMWQTLT
-226 EEQGVARV
+226 EGKGVARV
-234 WLDGRFKAPADEE
+234 WLDGRFKAPADED
-247 GATAGEAATAGETAK
+247 GANAGEL
-262 TGEAG
+262 G
-267 GGVAQIGAPAA
+267 GSVTQIGAPAA

-304 ASAVKASKNFT
+304 ASAVTAAKDFSGT
-315 GTNST
+315 GST
-320 DDMAGHGTHVA
+320 DDKAGHGTHVA
-331 ATLAGSGERSG
+331 ATVAGSGARSG

-347 VAPGAGILNAKVLD
+347 VAPGAEILDAKVLND
-361 DNGEGSDSGV
+361 DGEGTDSSV

-379 GQGAKVANLSLGQED
+379 GQGAKVANLSLGQTD

-400 VEAAVNALSKSTGM
+400 VEAAVNALSRSTGM
-414 LTVAAAGNEGPEA
+414 LTVAAAGNEGPDA

-448 DRLADFSSTGPT
+448 DRLAEFSSTGPT

-537 IGATGYQQGTGRIDV
+537 TGATGYQQGTGRLDV
-552 ARALEG
+552 SRALQGE
-558 AVASEQTSV
+558 VASEQTSV

-578 DRPVTQH
+578 DRPLTRH

-610 TAPAGMFTLSTT
+610 TAPEGMFTLSTT

-627 AGGTADVDLT
+627 AGGTAGVDLT
-637 ADTHVE
+637 ADTRVE
-643 AADGTYS
+643 AANGTYS
-650 GTLIATARNGADPA
+650 GTLVATARNG
-664 TADAATADPTA
+664 TDPT
-675 ADPAA
+675 
-680 ADPTA
+680 TA
-685 ADPAAD
+685 A
-691 PTAVRTAFGVVRE
+691 PTAVRTAFGVIRE

-717 GGKPASA
+717 GGRPVSA
-724 PLTEILGYSGTYWTT
+724 PLTEILAYSGTYWTT

-762 VDTVMEDASGTS
+762 VDTVLEGAEGTS
-774 ALVRPRLSLTGDTTV
+774 ALVRPRLSVTGDTTV
-789 VFDARK
+789 VFDARR

-803 PQGATMSD
+803 PRGAKMSD
-811 GQLNLAVG
+811 GQLNVAVG
-819 TGDTGDSGDRGGDA
+819 TGSGS
-833 HDSTLFW
+833 HNSTLFW

-846 RTATLGPT
+846 RTATLGPA
-854 APVGRL
+854 APAGRL

-870 GSTTYHLLHNLPD
+870 DSTTYHLLYNLPD

-891 TTRMDELA
+891 TTRMAELA
-899 LLKRNFGSSVA
+899 LLKRNFGSSAA

-943 VTTPKGFKWTANLGQ
+943 VTTPKGFQWTANLGQ
-958 RNASGDDDVF
+958 RNASGDEDDVF
-968 YGTESARSYQA
+968 YGTERARSYRA

-994 ITGGPYGARRD
+994 VTGGPYGARRD
-1005 GDTLDLCVPDL
+1005 GDTLELCVPDL

-1023 ASSVAERHTTVTA
+1023 ASSVAERRTTVTA
-1036 DGSTLLDNDGD
+1036 DGGTLLDNDGD
-1047 LCQTV
+1047 LCQTA
-1052 EKLPS
+1052 EKLPPA
-1057 VPARYTIRTD
+1057 PARYTLRTD
-1067 LTRPPGVARTTS
+1067 LTRPPGVATTTT

-1094 GALPLS
+1094 GSLPLS

-1116 GRRTTIPLSL
+1116 GRRITIPLSL

-1164 LTHPQNARSVSFTS
+1164 LTHPEDARSVSLAS
-1178 TLTDTTGNTCT
+1178 TLTDTTGNTYA

>member
-14 LVAGLMTGVSVAATG
+14 LAAGLMTGVSVAATG
-29 SGLGVRTEDTV
+29 SGLGVRTQDTA
-40 TVAAPGSPALGAAPG
+40 TATLAAPA
-55 SPALGSRTAGS
+55 
-66 PALGAR
+66 
-72 PTGSASGARATGSA
+72 GSA
-86 SAVGRYVTLLTGD
+86 SAAGRYVTLLTGD

-109 TGVRRAPGREHV
+109 TGVRHAPGREHV

-165 TRRRTLPL
+165 TRRGTLPL
-173 IVSYEGK
+173 IVSYEGR

-190 LVADADAT
+190 LVADADVT

-213 PKARAD
+213 PKAGAV

-226 EEQGVARV
+226 AERGVARV
-234 WLDGRFKAPADEE
+234 WLDGRFKAPVDED
-247 GATAGEAATAGETAK
+247 GANAGEL
-262 TGEAG
+262 G

-304 ASAVKASKNFT
+304 ASAVATAKDFSGT
-315 GTNST
+315 GST
-320 DDMAGHGTHVA
+320 DDKAGHGTHVA
-331 ATLAGSGERSG
+331 ATVAGSGARSG

-347 VAPGAGILNAKVLD
+347 VAPSAKILNAKVLND
-361 DNGEGSDSGV
+361 DGEGTDSSV

-379 GQGAKVANLSLGQED
+379 GQGAKVANLSLGQVD

-400 VEAAVNALSKSTGM
+400 VEAAVNALAKSTGM
-414 LTVAAAGNEGPEA
+414 LTVAAAGNEGPDA
-427 GTVGSPGA
+427 GTVDSPGA

-460 ADNALKPDLTAPG
+460 DDSALKPDLTAPG
-473 VDIVSAR
+473 VDIVSAK
-480 AAHGHMGD
+480 AAHGHLGD

-537 IGATGYQQGTGRIDV
+537 TGATGYQQGTGRLDV
-552 ARALEG
+552 SRALQA

-567 SFGKQLWPHTD
+567 SFGKQRWPHTD
-578 DRPVTQH
+578 DRPATRH
-585 ITYRNDGDHPVT
+585 LIYRNDGDHPVT
-597 LDLTAGATGPGGS
+597 LDLTATATGPGGS
-610 TAPAGMFTLSTT
+610 TAPEGMFTLSTT
-622 QLTVP
+622 RLTVP
-627 AGGTADVDLT
+627 AGGTAGVDLT
-637 ADTHVE
+637 ADTRVE
-643 AADGTYS
+643 AADGAYS
-650 GTLIATARNGADPA
+650 GTLVATARNGADLA
-664 TADAATADPTA
+664 
-675 ADPAA
+675 
-680 ADPTA
+680 
-685 ADPAAD
+685 
-691 PTAVRTAFGVVRE
+691 AVRTAFGVVRE
-704 AEAHDLTLKFLDR
+704 AESYDLTLKFLDR
-717 GGKPASA
+717 GGKLVSA
-724 PLTEILGYSGTYWTT
+724 PLTEILGYPGTYWTT
-739 NLRDSEQIS
+739 NLADSEQIS

-762 VDTVMEDASGTS
+762 VDTVLDDPGGTS

-795 AKPVGITA
+795 AKPVGVTA
-803 PQGATMSD
+803 PQGARMSD
-811 GQLNLAVG
+811 GQLNLAVA
-819 TGDTGDSGDRGGDA
+819 TGSEP
-833 HDSTLFW
+833 HNSTLFW

-854 APVGRL
+854 APPGRL

-899 LLKRNFGSSVA
+899 LLKRDFGSSAA

-930 SDPFPLPTTAKIY
+930 SAPFPLPTTAKIY
-943 VTTPKGFKWTANLGQ
+943 VTTPRGFKWTANLGQ
-958 RNASGDDDVF
+958 RNASGDDEVF
-968 YGTESARSYQA
+968 YGTESARSYRA

-1016 ADGAGHP
+1016 ADGSGHP
-1023 ASSVAERHTTVTA
+1023 ASSTAQRHTTVTA

-1052 EKLPS
+1052 QKLPS
-1057 VPARYTIRTD
+1057 APARYTIRTN
-1067 LTRPPGVARTTS
+1067 LTRPPGVATTTS

-1094 GALPLS
+1094 GPLPLS

-1108 TPTGTAPA
+1108 TPTGTASA
-1116 GRRTTIPLSL
+1116 GRRTKIPLSL

-1146 RTWSPAP
+1146 STWSPTP
-1153 VTTTHGKRTLT
+1153 VTTTRGHMTLT
-1164 LTHPQNARSVSFTS
+1164 LTNPSNARSVSLKS
-1178 TLTDTTGNTCT
+1178 TLTDTTGNTYA
-1189 VTILKAYLLT
+1189 VTILKAYLLTEPRT

>member
-29 SGLGVRTEDTV
+29 SGLGLRAQDTA
-40 TVAAPGSPALGAAPG
+40 TVAAPGGSALGA
-55 SPALGSRTAGS
+55 RTAGS
-66 PALGAR
+66 
-72 PTGSASGARATGSA
+72 A
-86 SAVGRYVTLLTGD
+86 SAAGRYVTLLTGD

-109 TGVRRAPGREHV
+109 TGVRQAPGREHV

-145 GVLDMRLFDVSG
+145 GLLDKRLFDVSG

-165 TRRRTLPL
+165 TRRGTLPL
-173 IVSYEGK
+173 IVSYEGE

-213 PKARAD
+213 PKAGAD
-219 DMWQALT
+219 DLWRALT

-234 WLDGRFKAPADEE
+234 WLDGRFKASADED
-247 GATAGEAATAGETAK
+247 GAKAR
-262 TGEAG
+262 EAG

-293 DTGIDTTHPDL
+293 DTGVDTTHPDL

-315 GTNST
+315 GTGST
-320 DDMAGHGTHVA
+320 DDRAGHGTHVA
-331 ATLAGSGERSG
+331 ATLAGSGARSG

-361 DNGEGSDSGV
+361 DSGEGSDSSV

-379 GQGAKVANLSLGQED
+379 GQGARVANLSLGQAD

-414 LTVAAAGNEGPEA
+414 LTVAAAGNEGPDA
-427 GTVGSPGA
+427 GTVDSPGA

-448 DRLADFSSTGPT
+448 DRLADFSSIGPT
-460 ADNALKPDLTAPG
+460 ADSALKPDLTAPG

-499 TSMATPHAAGA
+499 TSMATPHVAGA

-537 IGATGYQQGTGRIDV
+537 SGATGYQQGTGRLDV
-552 ARALEG
+552 SRALEG

-585 ITYRNDGDHPVT
+585 ITYRNDGDQPVT
-597 LDLTAGATGPGGS
+597 LDLTATATGPGGS
-610 TAPAGMFTLSTT
+610 TAPEGMFTLSTT

-627 AGGTADVDLT
+627 AGGTAGVDLT
-637 ADTHVE
+637 ADTRVE
-643 AADGTYS
+643 AADDAYS
-650 GTLIATARNGADPA
+650 GSLVATVRNGAGPA
-664 TADAATADPTA
+664 
-675 ADPAA
+675 
-680 ADPTA
+680 
-685 ADPAAD
+685 
-691 PTAVRTAFGVVRE
+691 AVRTAFGVVRE
-704 AEAHDLTLKFLDR
+704 AEAYDLTLKFLDR
-717 GGKPASA
+717 GGKPVSA

-739 NLRDSEQIS
+739 DLKDSEQIS

-762 VDTVMEDASGTS
+762 VDTVMEDARGTS

-803 PQGATMSD
+803 PQGAKMSD

-819 TGDTGDSGDRGGDA
+819 TGDTGGEP
-833 HDSTLFW
+833 HNSTLFW

-854 APVGRL
+854 APAGRL

-870 GSTTYHLLHNLPD
+870 GSTTYHLLYNLPD

-891 TTRMDELA
+891 TTRMNELA

-943 VTTPKGFKWTANLGQ
+943 ITTPKGFKWTANLGQ
-958 RNASGDDDVF
+958 RNASGDDEDVF
-968 YGTESARSYQA
+968 YGTESAKSYQA

-994 ITGGPYGARRD
+994 ITGGPYGAQRD

-1016 ADGAGHP
+1016 ADGTGHP
-1023 ASSVAERHTTVTA
+1023 ASSTAKRHTTVTA
-1036 DGSTLLDNDGD
+1036 DGSTLLDNDGA

-1057 VPARYTIRTD
+1057 VPARYTIRTN
-1067 LTRPPGVARTTS
+1067 LTRPPGVATTTS
-1079 RLTAAWTFTSSPSDS
+1079 RLTAAWTFTSSPSDPGS
-1094 GALPLS
+1094 LPLS

-1126 QGPAATHL
+1126 QGPAATDL

-1146 RTWSPAP
+1146 KTWSPAP

-1164 LTHPQNARSVSFTS
+1164 LTHPENARSVSLKS
-1178 TLTDTTGNTCT
+1178 TLTDTTGNTYA

>member
-29 SGLGVRTEDTV
+29 SGLGVRTQDTA
-40 TVAAPGSPALGAAPG
+40 TVAAPGGSALSA
-55 SPALGSRTAGS
+55 RTAGS
-66 PALGAR
+66 
-72 PTGSASGARATGSA
+72 A
-86 SAVGRYVTLLTGD
+86 SATGRYVTLLTGD

-165 TRRRTLPL
+165 TRRGTLPL

-213 PKARAD
+213 PKAGAD

-234 WLDGRFKAPADEE
+234 WLDGRFKAPADQD
-247 GATAGEAATAGETAK
+247 GAKAGEAA
-262 TGEAG
+262 GEAG

-304 ASAVKASKNFT
+304 ASAVKASKDFT

-331 ATLAGSGERSG
+331 ATLAGSGARSG
-342 GRYKG
+342 GRYTG

-361 DNGEGSDSGV
+361 DSGEGSDSGV

-414 LTVAAAGNEGPEA
+414 LTVAAAGNEGPDV
-427 GTVGSPGA
+427 GTIDSPGA

-460 ADNALKPDLTAPG
+460 ADSALKPDLTAPG

-537 IGATGYQQGTGRIDV
+537 TGVTGYQQGTGRLDV
-552 ARALEG
+552 SRALEG

-585 ITYRNDGDHPVT
+585 MTYRNDGDHPVT
-597 LDLTAGATGPGGS
+597 LDLTATATGPGGS
-610 TAPAGMFTLSTT
+610 TAPEGMFTLSTA

-637 ADTHVE
+637 ADTRVE
-643 AADGTYS
+643 AADGAYS
-650 GTLIATARNGADPA
+650 GTLVATARNGADPA
-664 TADAATADPTA
+664 A
-675 ADPAA
+675 ADPA
-680 ADPTA
+680 
-685 ADPAAD
+685 
-691 PTAVRTAFGVVRE
+691 AVRTAFGVVRE

-717 GGKPASA
+717 DGRPVSA

-739 NLRDSEQIS
+739 NLKDSEQIS

-762 VDTVMEDASGTS
+762 VDTVLDDAHGTS

-789 VFDARK
+789 VLDARK
-795 AKPVGITA
+795 AKPVRITA
-803 PQGATMSD
+803 PQGAKMSD

-819 TGDTGDSGDRGGDA
+819 TGDTGSGA
-833 HDSTLFW
+833 HNSTLFW

-846 RTATLGPT
+846 RTATLGPA
-854 APVGRL
+854 APAGRL

-891 TTRMDELA
+891 TTRMNELA

-958 RNASGDDDVF
+958 RNTSGDDDDVF
-968 YGTESARSYQA
+968 YGTERARSYQA

-994 ITGGPYGARRD
+994 ITGGPYGAQRD

-1016 ADGAGHP
+1016 ADGSGHP
-1023 ASSVAERHTTVTA
+1023 AFSTAKRHTTVTA

-1057 VPARYTIRTD
+1057 VPARYTIRTN
-1067 LTRPPGVARTTS
+1067 LTRPPGVATTTS

-1094 GALPLS
+1094 GSLPLS

-1146 RTWSPAP
+1146 KTWSPAP

-1164 LTHPQNARSVSFTS
+1164 LTHPENARSVSLKS
-1178 TLTDTTGNTCT
+1178 TLTDTTGNTYA